1 MSEKKEKFVDEFMN
15 LFSEEKKFK
24 EVENLPTSNITHSAL
39 MHQMTNIGLTL
50 DENLQT
56 VSDTTHKKLDQIL
69 QQTKK
74 SDINNL
80 EEDNEMSSNRD
91 NTDINNL
98 ILNEIRDLRAENKII
113 SNNLEHVKTEN
124 ALRYENLEKQN
135 NNVKN
140 TVTILISVFGLI
152 ISVFFAVLNI
162 TVNSINNN
170 IDSLEK
176 NNSMQIQ
183 RDVAVEIKNQLAK

>member
-1 MSEKKEKFVDEFMN
+1 MINSPTQDSNCVDNLLENPTGDNKSTVQPETPGWQYYQLCKEQEKISKRLDNLEFQI
-15 LFSEEKKFK
+15 
-24 EVENLPTSNITHSAL
+24 SNAEF
-39 MHQMTNIGLTL
+39 
-50 DENLQT
+50 DP
-56 VSDTTHKKLDQIL
+56 
-69 QQTKK
+69 
-74 SDINNL
+74 INNDEIKG
-80 EEDNEMSSNRD
+80 EEESLMKNKFNDV
-91 NTDINNL
+91 NNL

-113 SNNLEHVKTEN
+113 SNTLEHVKTEN

-135 NNVKN
+135 NNMKN

-183 RDVAVEIKNQLAK
+183 RDVAIEVKNQLAK

>member
-1 MSEKKEKFVDEFMN
+1 MINSPTQDSNCVDNLLENPTGDNKSTVQPETPGWQYYQLCKELNKISEKLDNIEIQINNTEQDSINHVRLDG
-15 LFSEEKKFK
+15 EEK
-24 EVENLPTSNITHSAL
+24 L
-39 MHQMTNIGLTL
+39 MKN
-50 DENLQT
+50 
-56 VSDTTHKKLDQIL
+56 SF
-69 QQTKK
+69 
-74 SDINNL
+74 
-80 EEDNEMSSNRD
+80 
-91 NTDINNL
+91 TDINSI

-113 SNNLEHVKTEN
+113 SNTLEHVKTEN

-162 TVNSINNN
+162 TVNSINKN

-183 RDVAVEIKNQLAK
+183 RDVAVEVKNQLSK